1 MAGVPTF
8 VRIYRAA
15 LSGSSCRAAPLPN
28 PPISRPLQ
36 LARPMSMVP
45 NIPGIPG
52 PPINSSGSISP
63 SGLPVH
69 SEAKMVSGREGVTA
83 SGLSLSLQHLLA
95 GGFSP
100 FPRSQS
106 SSRIFRAGDA
116 TRNVRAPELCPQPSV
131 GLRFPGMELGLGQ
144 AEPGE
149 QRLDCKSE
157 ILGLA
162 LLSNPLT
169 GT

>member
-28 PPISRPLQ
+28 PPVSRPLQ

-83 SGLSLSLQHLLA
+83 SGLSLSLQHLLV

-100 FPRSQS
+100 FPRSQG

-116 TRNVRAPELCPQPSV
+116 RGTSEHPSSV
-131 GLRFPGMELGLGQ
+131 PSPAWGSDSLGWSWDWGRQSLRSRGW
-144 AEPGE
+144 AVI
-149 QRLDCKSE
+149 QRSWAWLSCR
-157 ILGLA
+157 IL
-162 LLSNPLT
+162 
-169 GT
+169 